1 MDSDTGK
8 PRVALL
14 GTGIMGAGMT
24 ARLLDEGFPVDV
36 WDRTPATAAPLAER
50 GATAH
55 VEPAD
60 AVRPTA
66 SGRRWAPSGSRR
78 PSGWSRRPRPGVA
91 TSPSWT
97 RRCRERGSR
106 HATAS

>member
-55 VEPAD
+55 VEPCVDEGCSTCD
-60 AVRPTA
+60 AYRA
-66 SGRRWAPSGSRR
+66 
-78 PSGWSRRPRPGVA
+78 A
-91 TSPSWT
+91 TSPS
-97 RRCRERGSR
+97 
-106 HATAS
+106 